1 MNTWKISK
9 LQVTNFRNLSN
20 EIFTFSNG
28 INCILGEN
36 GNGKTNLLEA
46 VNVLT
51 TKKSFKKNTGFPQYL
66 SIDSEKAEII
76 FSSVFENSENE
87 KISYSS
93 KINNTDVLW
102 FLDGAPIKKK
112 IDIALIGFN
121 DDQNKFDVLTTGTL
135 YIDETTNLRERLGE
149 INNYENVLLFDY
161 LRSLTDPKDELRR
174 EIEAYGFKESQ
185 DFTYP
190 NIGPVRVFVKSQ
202 SLIGISF

>member
-1 MNTWKISK
+1 MNWYKNIISSTK
-9 LQVTNFRNLSN
+9 LNFCVT
-20 EIFTFSNG
+20 
-28 INCILGEN
+28 CIRGWEGVIANDITELAQTIEN
-36 GNGKTNLLEA
+36 GEEIYRNDFYA
-46 VNVLT
+46 
-51 TKKSFKKNTGFPQYL
+51 
-66 SIDSEKAEII
+66 IAEIDP
-76 FSSVFENSENE
+76 E
-87 KISYSS
+87 
-93 KINNTDVLW
+93 
-102 FLDGAPIKKK
+102 IKKK